1 MLKEYKAKRDFTKT
15 SEPASSSKNPV
26 RRGGGR
32 SSKNPVF
39 VVQEHHARALHYD
52 VRLEIGGVL
61 KSWAVPKGPPLISAD
76 KRLAV
81 ATEDHPLEYGSFSG
95 TIPQGEYG
103 AGTVT
108 IWDTGTYQNI
118 KQKKD
123 GTEMPMKSCVREG
136 RIEVVLSGK
145 KLKGPYALVRTAF
158 GGEKKNWLMIKMKAA
173 EPQS

>member
-1 MLKEYKAKRDFTKT
+1 MLKEYKAKRDFKKT
-15 SEPASSSKNPV
+15 SEPVGSSKKH
-26 RRGGGR
+26 
-32 SSKNPVF
+32 SSKDPVF
-39 VVQEHHARALHYD
+39 VVHEHHARALHYD

-61 KSWAVPKGPPLISAD
+61 KSWAVPKGPPLNPSD

-81 ATEDHPLEYGSFSG
+81 ATEDHPMEYGSFEG
-95 TIPQGEYG
+95 EIPQGEYG

-123 GTEMPMKSCVREG
+123 GSEMPIKSAAAQG
-136 RIEVVLSGK
+136 QIEVVFAGK

-158 GGEKKNWLMIKMKAA
+158 GGEKKNWLMIKMKAR
-173 EPQS
+173 